1 MQAVQGRA
9 VHSDTQLFGGAMER
23 EVRITVDGRE
33 VPMNPFVRSMVVNII
48 TAMIDSLKGADSSG
62 RIEITLEEEEQR
74 Q

>member
-1 MQAVQGRA
+1 
-9 VHSDTQLFGGAMER
+9 MER